1 MGEQLRGELE
11 TMRAE
16 LAAGRRKGLAGE
28 SVARLFADAPRTG
41 AEPPAARPPVLGER
55 VRHRGLGWEGVLRGL
70 EGDAAEV
77 AVAGK
82 RLRCSAEELVP
93 LAEPAAGEGSA
104 PAGAT
109 VVAGGAEPPPG
120 ELKLIGQRVEPALDE
135 LDLYLDVVRVV
146 HGHGS
151 GRLRDAVR
159 EHLRDHPA
167 VASHRPGRRRE
178 GGDGATVVTLAG

>member
-1 MGEQLRGELE
+1 M
-11 TMRAE
+11 
-16 LAAGRRKGLAGE
+16 
-28 SVARLFADAPRTG
+28 
-41 AEPPAARPPVLGER
+41 
-55 VRHRGLGWEGVLRGL
+55 
-70 EGDAAEV
+70 
-77 AVAGK
+77 
-82 RLRCSAEELVP
+82 
-93 LAEPAAGEGSA
+93 
-104 PAGAT
+104 
-109 VVAGGAEPPPG
+109 AGGAEPPPG

-135 LDLYLDVVRVV
+135 LDLYLDRALLAGLAEVRVV